1 MFIENAKL
9 IYYPVSLQIKSR
21 SLLKYSIKKVY
32 QIQSW
37 VISGKETM
45 LGLFNFVLNGQIISS
60 FEKNQ

>member
-9 IYYPVSLQIKSR
+9 VYFPVTLQIKSR
-21 SLLKYSIKKVY
+21 SLLKCSIKKVY

-45 LGLFNFVLNGQIISS
+45 LGLFNFVLNGQIIISL
-60 FEKNQ
+60 EKNQ